1 MDVFLIHTIAF
12 FMSVIVLIALAFIAG
27 GMSRLKK
34 HSAVQDEKIAT
45 IKQVHSADIKAIKD
59 TYKADITSI
68 KSDIKKVYDDLTEV
82 DKDLTTISRGQERMY
97 SDLKG
102 LLKEVVQPL
111 TDSQERLSNRVDRI
125 LEVIAAKK

>member
-68 KSDIKKVYDDLTEV
+68 KSDIKKAYDDLTEV
-82 DKDLTTISRGQERMY
+82 EKDLTTISRGQERMY

-125 LEVIAAKK
+125 LEVIAVKK